1 LPSNKEK
8 RFWQGESSPSLL
20 LFSRFKLV
28 IDMKIVIDG
37 KELNKK
43 LKAVLLKG
51 KWNLGLDAKASSL
64 GSAVVIEANEN
75 VYLYNGNE
83 ATYVKLRIDNVE
95 VIEQGRC
102 CVSYDLLNKYL
113 KTSQQIVLEVL
124 EGEGMLQLVTNG
136 RIIKLPLLDRHPNND
151 QILYSKENFSAGYDH
166 AVEVIGSL
174 TSLNISN
181 KTKLHSVMMVN
192 TEEFEDAIKYCEDVG
207 SGIYKLEY
215 NDGVLTVSS
224 VKNRESIKVTIG
236 LEQWTG
242 PIATVEFTGPLH
254 KAIDTDEFIIA
265 FNDDSPVSILSR
277 NVQILRAPRVVD
289 E

>member
-1 LPSNKEK
+1 
-8 RFWQGESSPSLL
+8 
-20 LFSRFKLV
+20 
-28 IDMKIVIDG
+28 MKIVIDG
-37 KELNKK
+37 KELNEK

-113 KTSQQIVLEVL
+113 KTSQQLVLEVL
-124 EGEGMLQLVTNG
+124 EEEGMLQLVTNG

-151 QILYSKENFSAGYDH
+151 QILYSKENFSADYDH
-166 AVEVIGSL
+166 AVDVIGSL

-181 KTKLHSVMMVN
+181 KTKLHSVMIVN
-192 TEEFEDAIKYCEDVG
+192 TGEFEDAIKYCEDVG

-215 NDGVLTVSS
+215 DDGVLTVSS
-224 VKNRESIKVTIG
+224 VKNRESMKVTIS

>member
-1 LPSNKEK
+1 
-8 RFWQGESSPSLL
+8 
-20 LFSRFKLV
+20 
-28 IDMKIVIDG
+28 MKIVIDG

-151 QILYSKENFSAGYDH
+151 QIL
-166 AVEVIGSL
+166 
-174 TSLNISN
+174 
-181 KTKLHSVMMVN
+181 
-192 TEEFEDAIKYCEDVG
+192 
-207 SGIYKLEY
+207 
-215 NDGVLTVSS
+215 
-224 VKNRESIKVTIG
+224 
-236 LEQWTG
+236 
-242 PIATVEFTGPLH
+242 
-254 KAIDTDEFIIA
+254 
-265 FNDDSPVSILSR
+265 SIL
-277 NVQILRAPRVVD
+277 NLT
-289 E
+289 